1 MPARLLPPARLPA
14 MIVMK
19 FGGTSVEDAKAIDR
33 TAEIVKG
40 RAARKPVVVVSA
52 MAKVTDTLLKMA
64 QAAGSGDRETALGLS
79 RGLRERHYNTA
90 GELLGTGVFTR
101 FHSELEADFDALDE
115 LLRGI
120 AAVGELTPRTTDHVA
135 AYGELLSSKIVSEAF
150 MARGLNAVLVDARA
164 CIVTDAT
171 HTRAVPAFDD
181 TNERLVLK
189 VKPLIE
195 SGRVPVMGGFL

>member
-1 MPARLLPPARLPA
+1 

-33 TAEIVKG
+33 TAAIVKK
-40 RAARKPVVVVSA
+40 RVAKKPVVVVSA

-64 QAAGSGDRETALGLS
+64 QAAGAGDRDTALGLS

-101 FHSELEADFDALDE
+101 FHSELEAEFDALDE

-150 MARGLNAVLVDARA
+150 SARGLNASLVDSRQ
-164 CIVTDAT
+164 CIVTDGT
-171 HTRAVPAFDD
+171 HMRAVPFTDD
-181 TNERLVLK
+181 TNESRC
-189 VKPLIE
+189 
-195 SGRVPVMGGFL
+195 SRAGGFR

>member
-1 MPARLLPPARLPA
+1 MPALRSAALVFSARSPV

-19 FGGTSVEDAKAIDR
+19 FGGTSVEDARAIDR
-33 TAEIVKG
+33 TASIVKG
-40 RAARKPVVVVSA
+40 RAAKKPVVVVSA
-52 MAKVTDTLLKMA
+52 MAKVTDTLLKRA

-79 RGLRERHYNTA
+79 RGLRERHYKTA

-101 FHSELEADFDALDE
+101 FHSELEGEFDALDE

-150 MARGLNAVLVDARA
+150 AVRGLPAAPVDSRQ
-164 CIVTDAT
+164 
-171 HTRAVPAFDD
+171 
-181 TNERLVLK
+181 
-189 VKPLIE
+189 
-195 SGRVPVMGGFL
+195 